1 MDCAERMGKH
11 PRPSIHVSHSLD
23 TCQCVLRFHTEFEA
37 LKVVTHTKPVDDEV
51 KGRRDL
57 GVSVCIPMRLD

>member
-1 MDCAERMGKH
+1 
-11 PRPSIHVSHSLD
+11 
-23 TCQCVLRFHTEFEA
+23 LRFHTEFEA